1 MATNRRGSP
10 LRGSKNTPPHDQRTP
25 SPPNPPPAQSA
36 TTNVHQP
43 HQPTHN
49 PCTIHYFE
57 PPVGR
62 RSSSV
67 GSPGFRP
74 KPSGDSRRWAEPGVN
89 RKRQNPRRLTPPHDP
104 HHTIFKKPPV
114 YHAIN
119 PKPQNPKTP
128 KPQNPQVLHAAIGS
142 APSASASNRI
152 HLWLPT
158 EEDRPSGAQK
168 TRPHTTREHLL
179 HQTHRPR
186 KARQQTS
193 INPIN
198 QPTTPAQSTI
208 LSLP

>member
-1 MATNRRGSP
+1 MATNGRGSP
-10 LRGSKNTPPHDQRTP
+10 LRGSTNTPPHEQRTP

-89 RKRQNPRRLTPPHDP
+89 RKRQNPRRLTPPGHP
-104 HHTIFKKPPV
+104 KAMTKRPSIENHPPPQIVTFCKSPLTIFVTPDNLR
-114 YHAIN
+114 H
-119 PKPQNPKTP
+119 PKPQI
-128 KPQNPQVLHAAIGS
+128 L
-142 APSASASNRI
+142 
-152 HLWLPT
+152 
-158 EEDRPSGAQK
+158 
-168 TRPHTTREHLL
+168 
-179 HQTHRPR
+179 
-186 KARQQTS
+186 
-193 INPIN
+193 
-198 QPTTPAQSTI
+198 TI
-208 LSLP
+208 P